1 MDIAHVRLTGRRQL
15 VSTDGSG
22 HSVVMDAKPEYK
34 GEGSGIRPVE
44 LVLHGLA
51 GCTAMD
57 VISVLEKK
65 RQDVRDIEIVIKGEP
80 RIDDYPKIYTRIE
93 IEYIVTGF
101 RIKPEAVARAIEL
114 SEEKYCSVKG
124 MLREEVQVVT
134 SFTIKEAP
142 VAGTPSIDRWGQTT
156 NE

>member
-1 MDIAHVRLTGRRQL
+1 MDVARVRLTGRRQL
-15 VSTDGSG
+15 VGVDGAG

-57 VISVLEKK
+57 VISILEKK
-65 RQDVRDIEIVIKGEP
+65 RQDVRGIEIVVKGEP
-80 RIDDYPKIYTRIE
+80 RLDDYPKIYTRIE

-101 RIKPEAVARAIEL
+101 GVNPEAVARAIEL

-124 MLREEVQVVT
+124 MLTDEVEVVT
-134 SFTIKEAP
+134 SFTVKEAP
-142 VAGTPSIDRWGQTT
+142 AAGTPTIDVWGHSAD
-156 NE
+156 E